1 MFLRRLYNK
10 RLQPIGVLSKSEDT
24 YDDDDDALTT
34 TASAKCDKEAPAAVS
49 ETCHKDAP
57 TTADAA
63 TNCDET
69 PAAVATTSRKEK
81 HIKLKKGRTEPAW
94 AERMPHCLQL
104 DDSRIPDRPRCR
116 LRSEVIDKVVDQKQ
130 AEAKRQEDKFKRLIA
145 ALSFNED

>member
-1 MFLRRLYNK
+1 VRQGGPRSRL
-10 RLQPIGVLSKSEDT
+10 GDV
-24 YDDDDDALTT
+24 
-34 TASAKCDKEAPAAVS
+34 
-49 ETCHKDAP
+49 HKDAP

-130 AEAKRQEDKFKRLIA
+130 AEAKRQEDKFKRLVA
-145 ALSFNED
+145 AMSFNED